1 MTTYEYG
8 PEDYLF
14 FIKVQ
19 QLHQEAVLRFEPN
32 RPPVV
37 RGHSIQFYHCTS
49 DCCETNILYK
59 FSTYSVTIFKAN
71 IKSEFWNL
79 SYRSC
84 ISDYVTKTFLSDSA
98 SSLTERLFALRL
110 TFRVGNSKSFWR
122 SFRKRFRVDVLPHE
136 IRFCFL
142 ICFETLVRE
151 GELCVRQCS
160 LERVSEVC
168 LCFKLFGCDLLKV

>member
-1 MTTYEYG
+1 MTTYVYG
-8 PEDYLF
+8 PGHFLF

-19 QLHQEAVLRFEPN
+19 QLHQEVVLRFEPN
-32 RPPVV
+32 KPPVA
-37 RGHSIQFYHCTS
+37 RGHSIQFCHCIS
-49 DCCETNILYK
+49 DCCETNILFK
-59 FSTYSVTIFKAN
+59 FSTFSVTIFKAN
-71 IKSEFWNL
+71 P
-79 SYRSC
+79 Y
-84 ISDYVTKTFLSDSA
+84 ISDFVTKTFLSDSA

-142 ICFETLVRE
+142 ICFETLVRD

-160 LERVSEVC
+160 LE
-168 LCFKLFGCDLLKV
+168 

>member
-1 MTTYEYG
+1 MNIRIWPRRLFIFHQSSTVASGSGSSVWAKQTSGCSRTFDSILPLYFRLLWNEY
-8 PEDYLF
+8 L
-14 FIKVQ
+14 VQ
-19 QLHQEAVLRFEPN
+19 VFKIFSNH
-32 RPPVV
+32 
-37 RGHSIQFYHCTS
+37 IQS
-49 DCCETNILYK
+49 D
-59 FSTYSVTIFKAN
+59 F
-71 IKSEFWNL
+71 
-79 SYRSC
+79 
-84 ISDYVTKTFLSDSA
+84 VTKTFLSDSA

-151 GELCVRQCS
+151 GELYVRQCS

-168 LCFKLFGCDLLKV
+168 LCFKLFDCDLSKV